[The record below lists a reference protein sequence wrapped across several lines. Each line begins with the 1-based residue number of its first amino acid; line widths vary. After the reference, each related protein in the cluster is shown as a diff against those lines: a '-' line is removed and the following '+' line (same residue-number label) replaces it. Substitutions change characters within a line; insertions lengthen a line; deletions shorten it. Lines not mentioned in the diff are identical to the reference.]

1 MANKKILVISPQ
13 IWGKMFVAKHHYA
26 VELARLG
33 NEVYFL
39 NPPIYKKRNYVKVE
53 EAPGY
58 DGLKIIH
65 HGPLFPMLLRFRLR
79 KTYERLMKMHVK
91 WLMKK
96 LGQSFDVVWCFE
108 PNLYSNLDWFNAKKK
123 VFHPVDEL
131 LFDFQYEPG
140 SNADLVISVT
150 HEILSKFH
158 AVSGQKLF
166 VNHGISREFENA
178 VGDFTWK
185 KKEPVTIGYSGNLLR
200 PDIDFE
206 TIRQCVQ
213 EFPNA
218 QFIFWGNYKMKGSN
232 LAGNLSE
239 EISNFIQFL
248 EQSPNVV
255 LKGAVNMHE
264 LVKEY
269 QQADVFIICYDIKKD
284 QSRGTNYHKVMEFL
298 STGKVVVS
306 NNITTYKNCD
316 LLRMC
321 SSRDSNVEF
330 AALLKETIDHLE
342 VYNSKEL
349 QEKRKRFACHN
360 SYKTHVVKIV
370 EQLFN

>member
-1 MANKKILVISPQ
+1 MPGKKILVISPQ

-39 NPPIYKKRNYVKVE
+39 NPPIYKKRNYVQVE

-58 DGLKIIH
+58 SGLKIIH
-65 HGPLFPMLLRFRLR
+65 HGPLFPMVLRFPMR

-91 WLMKK
+91 WLMRK
-96 LGQSFDVVWCFE
+96 LRQSFDVVWCFE
-108 PNLYSNLDWFNAKKK
+108 PNLYNNLDWFNAKKK

-131 LFDFQYEPG
+131 FYDFQYEPG

-150 HEILSKFH
+150 HEILSKFNG
-158 AVSGQKLF
+158 VSGQKLF

-178 VGDFTWK
+178 LGDFNWK
-185 KKEPVTIGYSGNLLR
+185 KKLPVTVGYSGNLLR
-200 PDIDFE
+200 PDIDFN
-206 TIRQCVQ
+206 TIRQCVK
-213 EFPNA
+213 ELPHA

-232 LAGNLSE
+232 LAGNASE
-239 EISNFIQFL
+239 EINNFIQFL
-248 EQSPNVV
+248 EQSPNVI
-255 LKGAVNMHE
+255 LKGAVGMHE

-298 STGKVVVS
+298 STGRVVVS
-306 NNITTYKNCD
+306 NNITTYKNSD

-321 SSRDSNVEF
+321 SSRDSNTQF
-330 AALLKETIDHLE
+330 PTLLKETIDRLE

-349 QEKRKRFACHN
+349 QQKRKTFACHN